1 MKPLN
6 EIVSH
11 FGINA
16 NDNDIRHLGDG
27 LINDTYKVT
36 SVQAGDNSVY
46 VLQRINHHIFKMLT
60 SCKETLK
67 LSLVISDA
75 ALKLKG

>member
-36 SVQAGDNSVY
+36 SVQAGDKDRKSV
-46 VLQRINHHIFKMLT
+46 V
-60 SCKETLK
+60 
-67 LSLVISDA
+67 
-75 ALKLKG
+75 